1 MEEYN
6 IKQIFE
12 EIENE
17 LILSMKRTLWWH
29 KKDEK
34 AKDFKWPQWQAMKL
48 KQMEDFR
55 KNNQEIFK
63 KYSKQINFLTKIQMK
78 KQFREGASRTNKE
91 AIKLGKIKKE
101 DAQLSGSFFGL
112 NDRKIKAL
120 INSVDK
126 DLKDVRVATLRMAN
140 DQYRQAIYKAEM
152 FVGTGAKTVQQ
163 AIDMATKE
171 FLAKGFNCIEYSNG
185 SRHNIADYCDMAI
198 RTANKRANLMGEG
211 EMRKK
216 LGNSLVYISR
226 HEGSCDKCSHWQGR
240 VYIDDVWSGGK
251 KEDDKYPLL
260 STAIEG
266 GLFHPRCQHGAS
278 TYYAGINEEPAEVTQ
293 ALNNE
298 HEDEYTQALQRQK
311 RQYERLALGSL
322 LPENVLSYQ
331 NKVNELQNQIDG
343 SRMEIPDIINEVSE
357 SNNQSINENARKFIE
372 DTITA
377 NDIIMDIKNKWP
389 LYLDSKLRKI
399 IINPKHPDLKYYRI
413 DESIVHEIIH
423 LKDISNNIVKDNYNT
438 LQPILKKARMYI
450 DNNKSFFYD
459 FLEKNKGDMAIGD
472 IFSALTDGKLKG
484 DFGHKSE
491 YWKNDTIVLQE
502 LSANILSSYIIGNKS
517 VDKLLEDIPPLKKL
531 QKEFLKLWQIGD

>member
-1 MEEYN
+1 M
-6 IKQIFE
+6 
-12 EIENE
+12 
-17 LILSMKRTLWWH
+17 
-29 KKDEK
+29 
-34 AKDFKWPQWQAMKL
+34 
-48 KQMEDFR
+48 
-55 KNNQEIFK
+55 
-63 KYSKQINFLTKIQMK
+63 
-78 KQFREGASRTNKE
+78 
-91 AIKLGKIKKE
+91 
-101 DAQLSGSFFGL
+101 
-112 NDRKIKAL
+112 
-120 INSVDK
+120 
-126 DLKDVRVATLRMAN
+126 
-140 DQYRQAIYKAEM
+140 
-152 FVGTGAKTVQQ
+152 
-163 AIDMATKE
+163 
-171 FLAKGFNCIEYSNG
+171 
-185 SRHNIADYCDMAI
+185 
-198 RTANKRANLMGEG
+198 
-211 EMRKK
+211 
-216 LGNSLVYISR
+216 
-226 HEGSCDKCSHWQGR
+226 
-240 VYIDDVWSGGK
+240 
-251 KEDDKYPLL
+251 